1 MASVTS
7 LTASVHQR
15 LATALSATLPTAD
28 ADPLLRRSDRAD
40 YQANGILALAKKAKA
55 NPRELATQVVAR
67 VESGELIGEIEVS
80 GPGFL
85 NITLTDR
92 AITQNLAARYADDTG
107 RLGVPT
113 AERPGTTVIDY
124 AQPNVAKEMHV
135 GHLRSAVIGDA
146 VVQIL
151 EFTGENVV
159 RRHHIGDW
167 GTQFGMLIQYLD
179 EHPHELDHKDARV
192 SGEEAMSN
200 LDRLYKAAR
209 KLFDSDEEFKTRAR
223 RRVVDLQAGDPHTL
237 ATWQKFVD
245 ESKIYFFSVFEKLD
259 MEVRDADIVGESGYN
274 DMLDETCRLL
284 EESGVAVRSEGALCV
299 FFDDVKGPDGN
310 PVPLIVKKSDGGYG
324 YAATDLSAI
333 RDRVFHLKANSLL
346 YVVDARQSLHFKM
359 VFETARRAGWLNDD
373 DVKAFQLAFGT
384 VLGKDGK
391 PFKTREGETIRL
403 VDLLDEAIDR
413 ATAVVREK
421 AEKVGLTEEEIV
433 ENGRYVGIGAV
444 KYADLSTS
452 AVRDYKF
459 DLDQMVSLNGDT
471 SVYLQYAY
479 ARIQSILRKAG
490 EAGPAAHPE
499 LELAPAERALGLHLD
514 QFGEAVAEVAES
526 YEPHKLAAYLFRLAT
541 LLTSFY
547 DQCPVLKAESPA
559 QVENRLFL
567 VDLTART
574 LHRGMAL
581 LATRTPSPHAPPPG
595 YRPPAAG
602 RVALRHP
609 RPGRCR
615 CLPLQSLAWRP
626 FPIRCPS
633 WRPTRAGVC
642 SGLNSRFRRGG

>member
-15 LATALSATLPTAD
+15 LAAALTAALPEAGS

-55 NPRELATQVVAR
+55 NPRELATQVVSE
-67 VESGELIGEIEVS
+67 VVTGDVIKEVEVS

-85 NITLTDR
+85 NVTITDR
-92 AITQNLAARYADDTG
+92 AITENLAARVADSEG
-107 RLGVPT
+107 RLGVPR
-113 AERPGTTVIDY
+113 AENPGTTVIDY

-135 GHLRSAVIGDA
+135 GHLRSAVIGDS
-146 VVQIL
+146 VVQLL
-151 EFTGENVV
+151 EFTGETVV

-179 EHPHELDHKDARV
+179 EHPHELDHKAGEV

-209 KLFDSDEEFKTRAR
+209 KKFDSDEEFKTRAR

-237 ATWQKFVD
+237 AMWQKFVD

-259 MEVRDADIVGESGYN
+259 MEVRDPDIVGESGYN
-274 DMLDETCRLL
+274 DMLAETCRLL

-299 FFDDVKGPDGN
+299 FFDDIKGPDGK
-310 PVPLIVKKSDGGYG
+310 PVPLIVQKSDGGYG

-333 RDRVFHLKANSLL
+333 RDRVFNLKANTLL

-373 DVKAFQLAFGT
+373 VHAVQLAFGT

-391 PFKTREGETIRL
+391 PFKTREGETVRL

-413 ATAVVREK
+413 ASAVVREK
-421 AEKVGLTEEEIV
+421 AQDLSEEEIA
-433 ENGRYVGIGAV
+433 ERGAQVGIGAV

-452 AVRDYKF
+452 ANRDYKF

-490 EAGPAAHPE
+490 DVRPAAHPE
-499 LELAPAERALGLHLD
+499 LALTDAERSLGLHVD
-514 QFGEAVAEVAES
+514 AFAETVAEAATEFA
-526 YEPHKLAAYLFRLAT
+526 PHKLAAYLYQLAS
-541 LLTSFY
+541 LYTSFY
-547 DQCPVLKAESPA
+547 DKCPVLKAETPE
-559 QVENRLFL
+559 QVANRLFL
-567 VDLTART
+567 CDVTART
-574 LHRGMAL
+574 LHQGMAL
-581 LATRTPSPHAPPPG
+581 LGIRTPE
-595 YRPPAAG
+595 R
-602 RVALRHP
+602 L
-609 RPGRCR
+609 
-615 CLPLQSLAWRP
+615 
-626 FPIRCPS
+626 
-633 WRPTRAGVC
+633 
-642 SGLNSRFRRGG
+642 

>member
-67 VESGELIGEIEVS
+67 VESGELIREIEVS

-85 NITLTDR
+85 NITLTDG
-92 AITQNLAARYADDTG
+92 AITENLAARYADDTG

-179 EHPHELDHKDARV
+179 EHPHELDHKESDGDLQA
-192 SGEEAMSN
+192 SGEAAMSN
-200 LDRLYKAAR
+200 LDRLYKTAR

-259 MEVRDADIVGESGYN
+259 MDIRDADIVGESGYN
-274 DMLDETCRLL
+274 DMLAETCRLL
-284 EESGVAVRSEGALCV
+284 EEQGVAVRSEGALCV
-299 FFDDVKGPDGN
+299 FFDDIKGPDGN
-310 PVPLIVKKSDGGYG
+310 PVPLIVQKSDGGYG

-333 RDRVFHLKANSLL
+333 RDRVFSLKANSLL

-359 VFETARRAGWLNDD
+359 VFETARRAGWLNDE

-391 PFKTREGETIRL
+391 PFKTREGETVRL

-413 ATAVVREK
+413 ATTVVREK
-421 AEKVGLTEEEIV
+421 AEKVGLTEQEIV

-490 EAGPAAHPE
+490 EARPAAHPE

-514 QFGEAVAEVAES
+514 QFGETVAEVAES
-526 YEPHKLAAYLFRLAT
+526 YEPHKLAAYLFKLAT
-541 LLTSFY
+541 LLTAFY
-547 DQCPVLKAESPA
+547 DQCPVLKADTPA
-559 QVENRLFL
+559 QMENRLFL

-581 LATRTPSPHAPPPG
+581 LGIRTPDK
-595 YRPPAAG
+595 
-602 RVALRHP
+602 L
-609 RPGRCR
+609 
-615 CLPLQSLAWRP
+615 
-626 FPIRCPS
+626 
-633 WRPTRAGVC
+633 
-642 SGLNSRFRRGG
+642 

>member
-15 LATALSATLPTAD
+15 LAAALSAALPENAD

-40 YQANGILALAKKAKA
+40 FQANGILALAKKAKA
-55 NPRELATQVVAR
+55 NPRELATTVVER
-67 VESGELIGEIEVS
+67 VENGGLIKDVEVS

-85 NITLTDR
+85 NITVTDR
-92 AITQNLAARYADDTG
+92 AITENLAARAADG
-107 RLGVPT
+107 ERLGVPY
-113 AERPGTTVIDY
+113 AQDAGTTVIDY

-151 EFTGENVV
+151 EFTGETVV

-167 GTQFGMLIQYLD
+167 GTQFGMLIQYLI
-179 EHPHELDHKDARV
+179 EHPHELDHEGGEV

-200 LDRLYKAAR
+200 LNRLYKDSRA
-209 KLFDSDEEFKTRAR
+209 LFDSDEEFKTRAR
-223 RRVVDLQAGDPHTL
+223 RRVVDLQAGDAETL
-237 ATWQKFVD
+237 ALWQKFVD
-245 ESKIYFFSVFEKLD
+245 ESKIYFYSVFDKLD
-259 MEVRDADIVGESGYN
+259 MEIRDPDVVGESGYN
-274 DMLDETCRLL
+274 DMLEETCRLL

-299 FFDDVKGPDGN
+299 FFDDVKGPDGK
-310 PVPLIVKKSDGGYG
+310 PVPLIVQKSDGGYG

-333 RDRVFHLKANSLL
+333 RDRVFSLKADTLL

-359 VFETARRAGWLNDD
+359 VFETARRAGWLNDGT
-373 DVKAFQLAFGT
+373 KAEQLAFGT

-391 PFKTREGETIRL
+391 PFKTREGETVRL

-421 AEKVGLTEEEIV
+421 AGKVGLSEEEIV

-490 EAGPAAHPE
+490 DARPAAHPE

-514 QFGEAVAEVAES
+514 QFGELLLDVAQS
-526 YEPHKLAAYLFRLAT
+526 HEPHKLAAYLYQLASH
-541 LLTSFY
+541 LTTFY
-547 DQCPVLKAESPA
+547 DQCQVLSDANAPEV
-559 QVENRLFL
+559 VENRLFL

-581 LATRTPSPHAPPPG
+581 LGIRTPE
-595 YRPPAAG
+595 R
-602 RVALRHP
+602 L
-609 RPGRCR
+609 
-615 CLPLQSLAWRP
+615 
-626 FPIRCPS
+626 
-633 WRPTRAGVC
+633 
-642 SGLNSRFRRGG
+642 

>member
-7 LTASVHQR
+7 LSDSVHQH
-15 LATALSATLPTAD
+15 LATALSAALPDAGS

-40 YQANGILALAKKAKA
+40 FQANGILALAKKAKA
-55 NPRELATQVVAR
+55 NPRELAAQVV
-67 VESGELIGEIEVS
+67 SGIATDGVIKDIEVS

-85 NITLTDR
+85 NITIADR
-92 AITQNLAARYADDTG
+92 AITENLAARYADDTG
-107 RLGVPT
+107 RLGVPF
-113 AERPGTTVIDY
+113 AAQPGTTVIDY

-151 EFTGENVV
+151 EFTGETVV

-167 GTQFGMLIQYLD
+167 GTQFGMLIQYLI
-179 EHPHELDHKDARV
+179 EHPHELDHKGAAEV

-200 LDRLYKAAR
+200 LNRLYKAAR
-209 KLFDSDEEFKTRAR
+209 TLFDSDEEFKTRAR
-223 RRVVDLQAGDPHTL
+223 RRVVDLQAGEPETL
-237 ATWQKFVD
+237 AMWQKFVD
-245 ESKIYFFSVFEKLD
+245 ESKIYFYSVFDKLD
-259 MEVRDADIVGESGYN
+259 MEIRDPDVVGESGYN

-284 EESGVAVRSEGALCV
+284 EESGVAVRSDGALCV

-333 RDRVFHLKANSLL
+333 RDRVFNLKANTLV

-359 VFETARRAGWLNDD
+359 VFETARRAGWLGDN
-373 DVKAFQLAFGT
+373 VQAQQLAFGT

-391 PFKTREGETIRL
+391 PFKTREGETVRL
-403 VDLLDEAIDR
+403 VDLLDEAIER

-421 AEKVGLTEEEIV
+421 AEKVGLSEQEIE

-479 ARIQSILRKAG
+479 ARIRSIFGKAG
-490 EAGPAAHPE
+490 DRAPLAHPE
-499 LELAPAERALGLHLD
+499 LELAPAERTLGLHLD
-514 QFGEAVAEVAES
+514 RFGETLDEAAGEYA
-526 YEPHKLAAYLFRLAT
+526 PHKLAAYLYQLASLYT
-541 LLTSFY
+541 TFY
-547 DQCPVLKAESPA
+547 DQCPVIKPAPA
-559 QVENRLFL
+559 QEVAENRLFL
-567 VDLTART
+567 CDLTART

-581 LATRTPSPHAPPPG
+581 LGIRTPD
-595 YRPPAAG
+595 R
-602 RVALRHP
+602 L
-609 RPGRCR
+609 
-615 CLPLQSLAWRP
+615 
-626 FPIRCPS
+626 
-633 WRPTRAGVC
+633 
-642 SGLNSRFRRGG
+642 

>member
-7 LTASVHQR
+7 LSDSVQQHLAS
-15 LATALSATLPTAD
+15 ALSATLPEAAG

-40 YQANGILALAKKAKA
+40 FQANGILALAKKAKA
-55 NPRELATQVVAR
+55 NPRELATQVVSHVAT
-67 VESGELIGEIEVS
+67 GDELIEDVEVS

-85 NITLTDR
+85 NITIADP
-92 AITQNLAARYADDTG
+92 AITRNLAARYADDTG

-113 AERPGTTVIDY
+113 AAQPGTTVIDY

-135 GHLRSAVIGDA
+135 GHLRSAVIGDS
-146 VVQIL
+146 VVQLL

-179 EHPHELDHKDARV
+179 EHPHELDHKEAQV
-192 SGEEAMSN
+192 TGEEAMSN

-237 ATWQKFVD
+237 AMWQKFVD

-259 MEVRDADIVGESGYN
+259 MEIRDPDIVGESGYN
-274 DMLDETCRLL
+274 DMLAETCRLL

-299 FFDDVKGPDGN
+299 FFDDIKGPDGN
-310 PVPLIVKKSDGGYG
+310 PVPLIVQKSDGGYG

-333 RDRVFHLKANSLL
+333 RDRVFNLKANTLL
-346 YVVDARQSLHFKM
+346 YVVDARQALHFKM
-359 VFETARRAGWLNDD
+359 VFETARRAGWLNE
-373 DVKAFQLAFGT
+373 DVTAFQLAFGT

-391 PFKTREGETIRL
+391 PFKTREGETVRL
-403 VDLLDEAIDR
+403 VDLLDEAIER
-413 ATAVVREK
+413 ASAVVREK
-421 AEKVGLTEEEIV
+421 AQDLSEEEIA
-433 ENGRYVGIGAV
+433 ERGAQVGIGAV

-452 AVRDYKF
+452 ANRDYKF

-490 EAGPAAHPE
+490 GTRPAAHPE
-499 LELAPAERALGLHLD
+499 LALAEAERALGLHVD
-514 QFGEAVAEVAES
+514 AFGETVAEAAAE
-526 YEPHKLAAYLFRLAT
+526 YAPHKLAAYLYQLAS
-541 LLTSFY
+541 LYTSFY
-547 DQCPVLKAESPA
+547 DKCPVLKAETPQ

-567 VDLTART
+567 CDITART
-574 LHRGMAL
+574 LHQGMAL
-581 LATRTPSPHAPPPG
+581 LGIRTPEK
-595 YRPPAAG
+595 
-602 RVALRHP
+602 L
-609 RPGRCR
+609 
-615 CLPLQSLAWRP
+615 
-626 FPIRCPS
+626 
-633 WRPTRAGVC
+633 
-642 SGLNSRFRRGG
+642 

>member
-15 LATALSATLPTAD
+15 LASALSATLPETGA

-40 YQANGILALAKKAKA
+40 FQANGILALAKRAKA
-55 NPRELATQVVAR
+55 NPRELAAQVVGH
-67 VESGELIGEIEVS
+67 VVTGDVIKDIEVS

-85 NITLTDR
+85 NVTVTDR
-92 AITQNLAARYADDTG
+92 AITENLAARAADADG
-107 RLGVPT
+107 RLGVPY
-113 AERPGTTVIDY
+113 AEQPGTTVIDY

-135 GHLRSAVIGDA
+135 GHLRSAVIGDS
-146 VVQIL
+146 VVQLL

-179 EHPHELDHKDARV
+179 EHPHELDHKASAV

-209 KLFDSDEEFKTRAR
+209 RLFDSDEEFKTRAR
-223 RRVVDLQAGDPHTL
+223 RRVVDLQAGDAHTV
-237 ATWQKFVD
+237 TMWQKFVD

-259 MEVRDADIVGESGYN
+259 MDVRDADIVGESGYN
-274 DMLDETCRLL
+274 DMLAETCRLL

-310 PVPLIVKKSDGGYG
+310 KVPLIVQKSDGGYG

-333 RDRVFHLKANSLL
+333 RDRVFNLKANNLL

-373 DVKAFQLAFGT
+373 VTAYQLAFGT

-391 PFKTREGETIRL
+391 PFKTREGETVRL
-403 VDLLDEAIDR
+403 VDLLDEAIER
-413 ATAVVREK
+413 ASAVVREK
-421 AEKVGLTEEEIV
+421 AQDLTEAEIA
-433 ENGRYVGIGAV
+433 ERGAQVGIGAV

-452 AVRDYKF
+452 ANRDYKF

-490 EAGPAAHPE
+490 EVRPAAHPE
-499 LELAPAERALGLHLD
+499 LELTQAERALGLHAD
-514 QFGEAVAEVAES
+514 AFAETVRESAEE
-526 YEPHKLAAYLFRLAT
+526 YAPHKLAAYLYQLAS
-541 LLTSFY
+541 LYTSFY
-547 DQCPVLKAESPA
+547 DKCPVLKAETPE

-567 VDLTART
+567 CDVTART
-574 LHRGMAL
+574 LHQGMAL
-581 LATRTPSPHAPPPG
+581 LGIRTPE
-595 YRPPAAG
+595 R
-602 RVALRHP
+602 L
-609 RPGRCR
+609 
-615 CLPLQSLAWRP
+615 
-626 FPIRCPS
+626 
-633 WRPTRAGVC
+633 
-642 SGLNSRFRRGG
+642 

>member
-7 LTASVHQR
+7 LSHSVEQH
-15 LATALSATLPTAD
+15 LSSAISATLPEAS

-40 YQANGILALAKKAKA
+40 FQANGILALAKKAKA
-55 NPRELATQVVAR
+55 NPRELATQVVAN
-67 VESGELIGEIEVS
+67 VVAGDVIKEIEVS

-85 NITLTDR
+85 NVTVTDR
-92 AITQNLAARYADDTG
+92 AITENLAARYADAE
-107 RLGVPT
+107 RLGVP
-113 AERPGTTVIDY
+113 RSPQPGTTVIDY

-146 VVQIL
+146 TVRML
-151 EFTGENVV
+151 EFTGESVV

-179 EHPHELDHKDARV
+179 EHPHELDHKDTQV

-209 KLFDSDEEFKTRAR
+209 KLFDADEEFKTRAR
-223 RRVVDLQAGDPHTL
+223 RRVVDLQAGEPRTL
-237 ATWQKFVD
+237 AIWQKFVD

-259 MEVRDADIVGESGYN
+259 MEIRDADIVGESGYN
-274 DMLDETCRLL
+274 DMLAETCRLL

-310 PVPLIVKKSDGGYG
+310 PVPLIVQKSDGGYG

-333 RDRVFHLKANSLL
+333 RDRVFDIKASTLL

-359 VFETARRAGWLNDD
+359 VFETARRAGWLNDQ
-373 DVKAFQLAFGT
+373 VKAHQLAFGT

-391 PFKTREGETIRL
+391 PFKTREGETIKL
-403 VDLLDEAIDR
+403 VDLLDEAVDR
-413 ATAVVREK
+413 ATAVVRDK
-421 AEKVGLTEEEIV
+421 AEKVGLSEQEIE

-479 ARIQSILRKAG
+479 ARVQSILRKAG
-490 EAGPAAHPE
+490 EARPVAHPE

-514 QFGEAVAEVAES
+514 QFGETVAEAAAE
-526 YEPHKLAAYLFRLAT
+526 YAPHKLAAYLYQLASH
-541 LLTSFY
+541 LTTFY
-547 DQCPVLKAESPA
+547 DQCHVLSPDNA
-559 QVENRLFL
+559 PEVVANRLLL

-574 LHRGMAL
+574 LRRGMAL
-581 LATRTPSPHAPPPG
+581 LGIRTPE
-595 YRPPAAG
+595 R
-602 RVALRHP
+602 L
-609 RPGRCR
+609 
-615 CLPLQSLAWRP
+615 
-626 FPIRCPS
+626 
-633 WRPTRAGVC
+633 
-642 SGLNSRFRRGG
+642 

>member
-7 LTASVHQR
+7 LSDSVHQR
-15 LATALSATLPTAD
+15 LAAALSAALPQAGS

-40 YQANGILALAKKAKA
+40 FQANGILALAKKEKA
-55 NPRELATQVVAR
+55 NPRELATQVVSR
-67 VESGELIGEIEVS
+67 VESGELIKDVEVS

-85 NITLTDR
+85 NVTITDR
-92 AITQNLAARYADDTG
+92 AITETLAARYADDTG
-107 RLGVPT
+107 RLGVPR

-146 VVQIL
+146 VKQLL
-151 EFTGENVV
+151 EFTGESVV

-167 GTQFGMLIQYLD
+167 GTQFGMLIQYLE
-179 EHPHELDHKDARV
+179 EHPHELDHKADEA

-209 KLFDSDEEFKTRAR
+209 KVFDADEEFKTRAR
-223 RRVVDLQAGDPHTL
+223 RRVVDLQAGDPQTL

-259 MEVRDADIVGESGYN
+259 MEIRDADIVGESGYN
-274 DMLDETCRLL
+274 DMLAETCRLL

-299 FFDDVKGPDGN
+299 FFDDIKGPDGN
-310 PVPLIVKKSDGGYG
+310 QVPLIVQKSDGGYG

-333 RDRVFHLKANSLL
+333 RDRVFNLKADSLI

-359 VFETARRAGWLNDD
+359 VFETARKAGWLNDD
-373 DVKAFQLAFGT
+373 VKAYQLAFGT

-391 PFKTREGETIRL
+391 PFKTREGETVRL

-413 ATAVVREK
+413 ASAVVREK
-421 AEKVGLTEEEIV
+421 AQDLSEEEIA
-433 ENGRYVGIGAV
+433 ERGAQVGVGAV

-452 AVRDYKF
+452 ANRDYKF

-490 EAGPAAHPE
+490 EARPVAHPE
-499 LELAPAERALGLHLD
+499 LELHEAERALGLHAD
-514 QFGEAVAEVAES
+514 SFAATVAEAATE
-526 YEPHKLAAYLFRLAT
+526 YAPHKLAAYLYQLASLYT
-541 LLTSFY
+541 TFY
-547 DQCPVLKAESPA
+547 DKCPVLKAET
-559 QVENRLFL
+559 QEQIENRLFL
-567 VDLTART
+567 CDITART
-574 LHRGMAL
+574 LQKGMDL
-581 LATRTPSPHAPPPG
+581 LGIRTPE
-595 YRPPAAG
+595 R
-602 RVALRHP
+602 L
-609 RPGRCR
+609 
-615 CLPLQSLAWRP
+615 
-626 FPIRCPS
+626 
-633 WRPTRAGVC
+633 
-642 SGLNSRFRRGG
+642 

>member
-7 LTASVHQR
+7 LSHSVEQR
-15 LATALSATLPTAD
+15 LASALSAALPEAVG

-55 NPRELATQVVAR
+55 NPRELATQVVSR
-67 VESGELIGEIEVS
+67 VAAGDLIKDIEVS

-85 NITLTDR
+85 NVTVTDR
-92 AITQNLAARYADDTG
+92 AIVENLGARYADAD
-107 RLGVPT
+107 RLGVPL
-113 AERPGTTVIDY
+113 ADAPGTTVIDY

-135 GHLRSAVIGDA
+135 GHLRSAVIGAA

-151 EFTGENVV
+151 EFTGETVV

-179 EHPHELDHKDARV
+179 EHPHELDHKDSEV

-209 KLFDSDEEFKTRAR
+209 RLFDADEEFKTRAR

-237 ATWQKFVD
+237 AVWQRFVD

-259 MEVRDADIVGESGYN
+259 MEIRDEDIVGESGYN
-274 DMLDETCRLL
+274 DMLAETCRLL

-310 PVPLIVKKSDGGYG
+310 PVPLIVQKSDGGYG

-333 RDRVFHLKANSLL
+333 RDRVLHLKADTLV

-359 VFETARRAGWLNDD
+359 VFETARRAGWLNGD
-373 DVKAFQLAFGT
+373 ATAHQLAFGT

-391 PFKTREGETIRL
+391 PFKTREGETVKL
-403 VDLLDEAIDR
+403 VDLLDEAVDR

-421 AEKVGLTEEEIV
+421 AEKVGLTEREIE

-479 ARIQSILRKAG
+479 ARVQSILRKAG
-490 EAGPAAHPE
+490 EARPAAHPE

-514 QFGEAVAEVAES
+514 QFGETVQEVAAA
-526 YEPHKLAAYLFRLAT
+526 YEPHKLAAYLYQLASH
-541 LLTSFY
+541 LTTFY
-547 DQCPVLKAESPA
+547 DQCHVLSADNAPEV
-559 QVENRLFL
+559 VENRLFL
-567 VDLTART
+567 VDLTGRT
-574 LHRGMAL
+574 LHKGMAL
-581 LATRTPSPHAPPPG
+581 LGIRTPE
-595 YRPPAAG
+595 R
-602 RVALRHP
+602 L
-609 RPGRCR
+609 
-615 CLPLQSLAWRP
+615 
-626 FPIRCPS
+626 
-633 WRPTRAGVC
+633 
-642 SGLNSRFRRGG
+642 